1 MDLALRT
8 QTKEKIKW
16 VFRVGKLRLEA
27 NVRLVGITDTF
38 PKEEFEKIM
47 NENYK
52 GKVREYEKVA
62 KQDFIRAIKSDLGF
76 DEEGITLYF
85 VLYPKEIYL
94 WKNIRRIKNT
104 KDYSGSKPILGMIF
118 SNVYEISGKV
128 EGKKRFFECG
138 VVSKS
143 LRTKKLLEKYW
154 HKKIEK

>member
-1 MDLALRT
+1 MKNKKEIALN
-8 QTKEKIKW
+8 KSFFLFVFIGAFILFLGCYIIIEKINAW
-16 VFRVGKLRLEA
+16 SVGICIVGLLF
-27 NVRLVGITDTF
+27 LVGGMI
-38 PKEEFEKIM
+38 KEPLC
-47 NENYK
+47 Y
-52 GKVREYEKVA
+52 
-62 KQDFIRAIKSDLGF
+62 GF

-94 WKNIRRIKNT
+94 WKNIRRIKNK

>member
-1 MDLALRT
+1 MKNKKEIALN
-8 QTKEKIKW
+8 KSFLLFVFIGAFILSLGCYIIIEKINAW
-16 VFRVGKLRLEA
+16 SAGICIVGLLF
-27 NVRLVGITDTF
+27 LVGGMI
-38 PKEEFEKIM
+38 KEPLC
-47 NENYK
+47 Y
-52 GKVREYEKVA
+52 
-62 KQDFIRAIKSDLGF
+62 GF

-94 WKNIRRIKNT
+94 WKNIRRIKNK

>member
-1 MDLALRT
+1 MYKEIYIMKNKKEIALN
-8 QTKEKIKW
+8 KSFFLFVFIGAFILFLGCYIIIEKINAW
-16 VFRVGKLRLEA
+16 SVGICIVGLLF
-27 NVRLVGITDTF
+27 LVGGMI
-38 PKEEFEKIM
+38 KEPLC
-47 NENYK
+47 Y
-52 GKVREYEKVA
+52 
-62 KQDFIRAIKSDLGF
+62 GF

>member
-1 MDLALRT
+1 MYKEIYIMKNKKEIALN
-8 QTKEKIKW
+8 KSFFLFVFIGAFILFLGCYIIIEKINAW
-16 VFRVGKLRLEA
+16 SVGICIVGLLF
-27 NVRLVGITDTF
+27 LVGGMI
-38 PKEEFEKIM
+38 KEPLC
-47 NENYK
+47 Y
-52 GKVREYEKVA
+52 
-62 KQDFIRAIKSDLGF
+62 GF

-94 WKNIRRIKNT
+94 WKNIRRIKNK